1 VYTSKLLGFDAET
14 VINKITK
21 AWIVAPGSCEDLEMQ
36 SELGNQDAYTF
47 LPDLNDSYVDD
58 KTVDSILM

>member
-1 VYTSKLLGFDAET
+1 MYTSKLLGFDAET

-21 AWIVAPGSCEDLEMQ
+21 SWIVAPGSCEDLEMH